1 MLEDHR
7 PQLPDPQKVSYL
19 PSCLLIVYPKR
30 GLLMKL
36 MFTPTSGVPSD
47 VITCPRMTHA
57 CLWEEEKEQHEVPL
71 MVSRETSVIAK
82 RLVT

>member
-1 MLEDHR
+1 
-7 PQLPDPQKVSYL
+7 
-19 PSCLLIVYPKR
+19 
-30 GLLMKL
+30 MKL

-57 CLWEEEKEQHEVPL
+57 CLWEEEKGQHEVPL
-71 MVSRETSVIAK
+71 MVSRETSVLAK